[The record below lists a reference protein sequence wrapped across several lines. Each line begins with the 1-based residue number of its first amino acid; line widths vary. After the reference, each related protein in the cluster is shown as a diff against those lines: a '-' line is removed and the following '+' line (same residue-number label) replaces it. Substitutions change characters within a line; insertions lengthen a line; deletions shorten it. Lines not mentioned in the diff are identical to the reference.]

1 MLTMHVW
8 VSKQKNG
15 KVRTRS
21 TALGQLRSKRVM
33 KACINSKLELLNFCI
48 VLCFFW
54 SAILAHT
61 TFSIPAIF
69 GSVPKD
75 LFICFSWPVLDAPLH
90 RDDDHIQ
97 PESHVAE
104 KERVTGIHIKLWG
117 TVVSDDC
124 FGAARKLNRMQDGWI
139 ANLFLKRDQIGTSR
153 QWSKCSRSAG
163 SGDQLHME
171 ANF

>member
-1 MLTMHVW
+1 MHVW

-33 KACINSKLELLNFCI
+33 KACINSKLEWLKFYTPLSAFLPFLDQYLKI
-48 VLCFFW
+48 YLFF
-54 SAILAHT
+54 T
-61 TFSIPAIF
+61 TRAGF
-69 GSVPKD
+69 G
-75 LFICFSWPVLDAPLH
+75 PLY
-90 RDDDHIQ
+90 RDGDHVQ

-104 KERVTGIHIKLWG
+104 KERVTGIHIKLW
-117 TVVSDDC
+117 VVSDDC
-124 FGAARKLNRMQDGWI
+124 VGAARKLNRMQDGWI
-139 ANLFLKRDQIGTSR
+139 ANLFLKRDQTGTSR